1 MLPQK
6 IPVRLHTDLLCRGA
20 ASQYPD
26 VLFKGLGSPFVLD
39 FLVNLFQRLNLS
51 PGPTVVCALAAS

>member
-1 MLPQK
+1 M
-6 IPVRLHTDLLCRGA
+6 RLHTDLLCRGA

-26 VLFKGLGSPFVLD
+26 VLFKGLGSPFVLG